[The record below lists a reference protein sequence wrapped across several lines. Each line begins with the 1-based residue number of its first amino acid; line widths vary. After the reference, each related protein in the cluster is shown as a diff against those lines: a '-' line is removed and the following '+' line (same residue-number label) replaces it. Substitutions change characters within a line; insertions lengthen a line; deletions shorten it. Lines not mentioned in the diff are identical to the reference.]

1 MSQDNAPLLIELGT
15 EELPP
20 KALDELAAAFANS
33 IVDGLAKRGV
43 AADAAN
49 AKTYCSPRRLA
60 VLVPAVA
67 AQQPAQKSE
76 VLGPYLN
83 IGLDA
88 NGAPTPALA
97 GFAAKNGLKVD
108 QLERITD
115 GKGERFVAR
124 SEKPGQPTAALI
136 PEIVAEAL
144 KSLPIPKS
152 MRWGDHDYA
161 FVRPA
166 HWLVMLHGEKVVDG
180 EILGLKSGRMSRG
193 HRFHH
198 PQPVRRAP

>member
-1 MSQDNAPLLIELGT
+1 MSTATKKSLLIELGT

-20 KALDELAAAFANS
+20 KALDELAAAFANG
-33 IVDGLAKRGV
+33 IGDGLKKRGV
-43 AADAAN
+43 DTDIGS

-60 VLVPAVA
+60 VLIPGVGAE
-67 AQQPAQKSE
+67 QPPQKSE

-88 NGAPTPALA
+88 NGAPTPALQ
-97 GFAAKNGLKVD
+97 GFATKNGLAIE
-108 QLERITD
+108 QLQRISD
-115 GKGERFVAR
+115 AKGERFVAR

-136 PEIVAEAL
+136 PDILAETL
-144 KSLPIPKS
+144 KALPIPKP

-166 HWLVMLHGEKVVDG
+166 HWLVMQN
-180 EILGLKSGRMSRG
+180 GLVLSTN
-193 HRFHH
+193 
-198 PQPVRRAP
+198 